1 MKRRHAITI
10 ATVAVLVLAIA
21 AILSYNYMY
30 APHRNIAKEEAITV
44 ISATALQ
51 EQFAKSDGTKSN
63 WADEV
68 IEVHGRV
75 SNVEQEATI
84 IVDNSVLVDL
94 MLQEQHL
101 AKNLAP
107 GTRITIKGRCVGY
120 DDLLEIVK
128 IDQAVLLNNQ

>member
-1 MKRRHAITI
+1 MNRIRSITI
-10 ATVAVLVLAIA
+10 VTVVVLVLAIA
-21 AILSYNYMY
+21 TILSYNYMY
-30 APHRNIAKEEAITV
+30 APHRNIAKEEAIAV

-51 EQFAKSDGTKSN
+51 EQFANSDDSKSN

-68 IEVHGRV
+68 IEVHGSV

-101 AKNLAP
+101 AKTLTP
-107 GTRITIKGRCVGY
+107 GTKITIKGRCVGY